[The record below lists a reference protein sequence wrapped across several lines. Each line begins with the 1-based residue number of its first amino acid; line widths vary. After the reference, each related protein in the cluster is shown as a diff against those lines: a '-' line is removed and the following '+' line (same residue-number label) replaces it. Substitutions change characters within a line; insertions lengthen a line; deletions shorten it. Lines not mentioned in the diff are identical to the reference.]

1 MARAYEGAE
10 NYIPVPDDCSDEE
23 MNLEVEQVVAGI
35 LKDYQKGRDIDNLKF
50 FEQPDRDQ
58 IVVILDEL
66 LAVLFPGYY
75 REKVYHT
82 VHTETKISVIIED
95 VMYRLRKQI
104 ELALLYDERYAD
116 VDRAQRKKAAKK
128 ITLEFFRRLPEIR
141 EYLDTDIEATFEGD
155 PAANSKL
162 RREWISIRAQRL
174 ENISAS
180 TMPPALLW
188 VPRR

>member
-1 MARAYEGAE
+1 MAGKIARAYEGAE
-10 NYIPVPDDCSDEE
+10 TYIPMLDDCSDEE
-23 MNLEVEQVVAGI
+23 MNLEVEQVVDGI

-128 ITLEFFRRLPEIR
+128 SRWSSSGGFRKSGNIWIRISRRPLKATRQPTANTKLFYRTLEFWRRQ
-141 EYLDTDIEATFEGD
+141 
-155 PAANSKL
+155 
-162 RREWISIRAQRL
+162 SIDWPTAC
-174 ENISAS
+174 SA
-180 TMPPALLW
+180 
-188 VPRR
+188 

>member
-10 NYIPVPDDCSDEE
+10 TYIPVLDDCSDEE
-23 MNLEVEQVVAGI
+23 MNLEVEQVVDGI
-35 LKDYQKGRDIDNLKF
+35 LKDYQKDRDIDNLKF

-95 VMYRLRKQI
+95 VNVSFA
-104 ELALLYDERYAD
+104 EAD
-116 VDRAQRKKAAKK
+116 
-128 ITLEFFRRLPEIR
+128 
-141 EYLDTDIEATFEGD
+141 
-155 PAANSKL
+155 
-162 RREWISIRAQRL
+162 
-174 ENISAS
+174 
-180 TMPPALLW
+180 
-188 VPRR
+188 

>member
-1 MARAYEGAE
+1 MAGKIARAYEGAE
-10 NYIPVPDDCSDEE
+10 TYIPMLDDCSDEE
-23 MNLEVEQVVAGI
+23 MNLEVEQVVDGI

-128 ITLEFFRRLPEIR
+128 SRWSSSGGFRKSGNIWIRISRRPLKAIRQPTANTKLFYRTLEFWRRQ
-141 EYLDTDIEATFEGD
+141 
-155 PAANSKL
+155 
-162 RREWISIRAQRL
+162 SIDWPTAC
-174 ENISAS
+174 SA
-180 TMPPALLW
+180 
-188 VPRR
+188 